1 MTMADTYTLNSFVPS
16 RRLVLQVVGLGAAGF
31 AVGCSPDLSATGA
44 ASANVAKTALG
55 PFVKIGSDNT
65 VTVILKH
72 LEMGQ
77 GVSTGLT
84 TIVAE
89 ELDAAWSQLRFE
101 HSPAD
106 NALYGNTAFGG
117 MMGTGGSTAIFN
129 SWDQLRKA
137 GAGARA
143 MLVQAGAAKWKVEPA
158 SVTVAD
164 GVVSSGNRKATF
176 GELAAEAAA
185 IAPPAADTLKLK
197 DPASFRFIGK
207 DRQPDIAFGRLDNAA
222 KINGTAQYALDYHPE
237 GTLTALLA

>member
-1 MTMADTYTLNSFVPS
+1 MAADTHTLDSFSPS
-16 RRLVLQVVGLGAAGF
+16 RRLVLQVIGFGTAGF
-31 AVGCSPDLSATGA
+31 AVGCSPV
-44 ASANVAKTALG
+44 ASTPAGPVVNTALG
-55 PFVKIGSDNT
+55 PFVRIGSDNT

-117 MMGTGGSTAIFN
+117 MMGTGGSTAVFN

-143 MLVQAGAAKWKVEPA
+143 MLVQAAAAKWKVDPA

-164 GVVSSGNRKATF
+164 GVVSSGNK
-176 GELAAEAAA
+176 
-185 IAPPAADTLKLK
+185 
-197 DPASFRFIGK
+197 
-207 DRQPDIAFGRLDNAA
+207 
-222 KINGTAQYALDYHPE
+222 
-237 GTLTALLA
+237 